1 MIGREFRFHDG
12 ARGAALAVRIV
23 TGADKNELRK
33 VLKDGTV
40 VVHLKGKPKNQNL
53 ELISYLSS
61 EMEISTNRFDIIAG
75 DDGNDK
81 LLSITNIEPIQIQN
95 TILEKIP

>member
-23 TGADKNELRK
+23 SGTDKNEIRK

-40 VVHLKGKPKNQNL
+40 FVHLKGKPKNQNL
-53 ELISYLSS
+53 ELINYLSS
-61 EMEISTNRFDIIAG
+61 ELKISINRFDIIAG

-81 LLSITNIEPIQIQN
+81 LLSINNIEPIQIQN
-95 TILEKIP
+95 LLLEKIP